1 MSTLISLT
9 ERLVKQISKIEKLG
23 NIFLVLYSTPR
34 ENFWGQGLKFNL
46 RGPKVA
52 GKMLSNGWTTRKIFN
67 FKQS

>member
-9 ERLVKQISKIEKLG
+9 ERLMKQISKIEKLG

-52 GKMLSNGWTTRKIFN
+52 GKMSNGWTTRKIFN